1 MQLWGTI
8 QHVEAPGPSELVHYK
23 AKQEAAQ
30 HAAAPDE
37 LARMGSEVSMLSC
50 PPPASHITQPATA
63 VPLEATVSNSTSTA
77 CCACVSNHHSMQ
89 ARSIIDQHL
98 LETGS
103 LLLQGLPIKNP
114 EACEAF
120 VNGMGFTPQ
129 KYEPYGG
136 TRQKVRR

>member
-1 MQLWGTI
+1 
-8 QHVEAPGPSELVHYK
+8 
-23 AKQEAAQ
+23 
-30 HAAAPDE
+30 
-37 LARMGSEVSMLSC
+37 MGSEVSMPCSSPDNRC
-50 PPPASHITQPATA
+50 S
-63 VPLEATVSNSTSTA
+63 LEATARHPLAVSPTTT
-77 CCACVSNHHSMQ
+77 CMQ

-103 LLLQGLPIKNP
+103 LLLQGLPITNP

-136 TRQKVRR
+136 TRQKVRP